1 MESSSTSA
9 AWLDINKAW
18 ESVAELKYELQ
29 KTEMKLKEASRPYW
43 RSNENFS
50 KLEEL
55 KPSKLRIVDASLINK
70 DIENVYN
77 HKSNTNSTKFQF
89 DFKTVAKSETDSL
102 KDVNN
107 KGPLHSWENLAR
119 FHENK
124 TRIVPEFKKQPVEML
139 PFSINKS
146 NYENTEIDASV
157 LDTKIRYINDHIT
170 LPVSKADTLN
180 KKHPEWI
187 KSTSKVPSQQGLQK
201 IREVV
206 EKQKQQLQIKSFQM
220 ETRIKSNENIK
231 QPLDTVSKEKEDKSK
246 NAIHISCD
254 KILSTTVDP
263 EKSPNRKTVT
273 ASLPLSYKG
282 FAHFGDK
289 INKVKDEIHHAK
301 PIKSAQKQ
309 KMKRIKRIVN
319 SSDKRAFI
327 TPSCWREAQELIRKK
342 LGPFSTEISDSESK
356 KLSSNKTESCSK
368 QECIISDSDDLLDII
383 EKTDEKMEEQN
394 LDINKQSNI
403 EQNNF
408 DDDKVISEDVNWKE
422 GEMNEQKQFSLKRIT
437 RRKRKTKQKEE
448 KNISTAKV
456 RHYDPHAIRRYIA
469 KQKLER
475 QKKRKE
481 EKQKQLLE
489 KQHKEQRL
497 QDLYAFQ
504 KQVFSNYPIATRGTT
519 SIANN
524 KSKQFTE
531 HIYLDLMLSEDKSVS
546 TVSSQ
551 LVNLNSKKSKFKQL
565 EEKQFDVNATK
576 NTQAEIPNNN
586 LESLAKN
593 VLSTDKLSSLESSI
607 NTDEDIGNNYVQI
620 THINCDINKKIPPS
634 GKSAEDEIDF
644 TGNDYIQETEINSNT
659 NKEII
664 SSEKSIQD
672 NIVSDE
678 RLTML
683 KAFATSIQ
691 NQIDLETERIKGL
704 LFQKAIIQTSNPA
717 ISEIHQDVG
726 KSDQQFVAES
736 SKKKSEENYKILPG
750 VQNVH
755 SHVLEVIEKKKTVA
769 AIKIQSVYRGYMARK
784 AYKEMKNI
792 LDNLNKVNES
802 LSEGPLESEEDIKTP
817 QSILNKTDTEEE
829 VKDLEVINQPEIN
842 QPLEIQTETHSQ
854 HSDNVESFHYSSDF
868 ISIKEDVSAHS
879 DLPSVLSI
887 NSSRKIE
894 LNSKSDQSTLKNSI
908 SESLLM
914 ENKENMS
921 DANDE
926 IISVQSENSK
936 TDSNES
942 KPCSEILSEIISH
955 KETTEHELNSNIST
969 SLSEGP
975 LSSIHESE
983 INYSDYLEKNDKEDS
998 YSDSEKSSA
1007 VDSYNKSDN
1016 IEQAFS
1022 NILDTV
1028 TGKTFEKT
1036 ISSNVIENK
1045 SVKTET
1051 VQTASN
1057 FSNYSYES
1065 SLSGSEKE
1073 VKDSVSDEEE
1083 NSNTIKRS
1091 IEEKSTSISDYSL
1104 SNGSE
1109 VSNPSILR
1117 ENENLS
1123 NIQLSTVSKVI
1134 ETEIPEV
1141 VGTCISAE
1149 LSCLETL
1156 NNSLLY
1162 LNDYRQ
1168 LNELISHQKDVLNF
1182 AHILQL
1188 QGDKQQE
1195 QQQRMFQAL
1204 LHQQENQTR
1213 LLEESRAE
1221 QRQLIQNTIAEA
1233 HAAISEKTLKIVEAQ
1248 AQAVKSSADALLQLT
1263 ENHHAAKKEFSSE
1276 YNNDFEQVETSN
1288 HHQSSGKSS
1297 DISSQSNLQSSNSSI
1312 SEDLTVLS
1320 EKQNDTFS
1328 GNSNIESQSRSKNNE
1343 LSKYTL
1349 SQLSKNTI
1357 EESVPESL
1365 EQGSITDEQKA
1376 SISNPVHTCHE
1387 DHNLTN
1393 KSVQVPSISSHNQIC
1408 KSVSTISDMGSLFS
1422 INQFSP
1428 NVDEHFNGE
1437 LQSLVSSDSFTK
1449 FTLDMVNQLTQE
1461 EKLRN
1466 RHQLARLR
1474 LQEKELMEKTKAE
1487 LSCLELL
1494 KKRLRQKGAL
1504 EKVPSVRKRQRALLL
1519 QLHQE
1524 RAQLRWLQEIHRNSL
1539 RKISRK
1545 EQRKLHTKETQNVPL
1560 AIVQH
1565 SQSQDSKSLMSST
1578 TDSVPSEI
1586 EAKSTVD
1593 SDSHSEIPS
1602 VISSVYSSSD
1612 SANKNTEGA
1621 KSKISSKSSNSH
1633 VSTDIQSCKHSNQ
1646 SLESLLQRFKKLENS
1661 KRYLTKREQKL
1672 LERRQEVEN
1681 LLIWKQKLDAEENE
1695 IRGIEKK
1702 II

>member
-1 MESSSTSA
+1 MQSNSTSA

-77 HKSNTNSTKFQF
+77 HKSNTTSTKFQF
-89 DFKTVAKSETDSL
+89 DFKTVAKNETDSL

-124 TRIVPEFKKQPVEML
+124 TRTVPEFKKQPVEML
-139 PFSINKS
+139 SFSINKN

-187 KSTSKVPSQQGLQK
+187 KSTAKVPSQQGFQK

-231 QPLDTVSKEKEDKSK
+231 QPLDTVSKEKEDESK
-246 NAIHISCD
+246 NAIHISSD

-319 SSDKRAFI
+319 TSDKTAFITPSCWREAQELIRKKLGPFSTEISDSESKKLSSNKTESCSKQECIISAFI

-368 QECIISDSDDLLDII
+368 QECIISDSDDDLPDII
-383 EKTDEKMEEQN
+383 EKTDEKMDEQN
-394 LDINKQSNI
+394 LDIDKQTNK
-403 EQNNF
+403 EQNNC

-422 GEMNEQKQFSLKRIT
+422 GEMNERKQFSLKQIT

-448 KNISTAKV
+448 KNISTSKV
-456 RHYDPHAIRRYIA
+456 RHYDPHVIRHYIA

-489 KQHKEQRL
+489 KQNKEQRL

-504 KQVFSNYPIATRGTT
+504 KQVFSNYSLATRGTT

-565 EEKQFDVNATK
+565 EEKQFDVNTTK
-576 NTQAEIPNNN
+576 NTQTEIPNNN

-634 GKSAEDEIDF
+634 DKSAEDKIDV
-644 TGNDYIQETEINSNT
+644 TRNDYIQETKINSNT
-659 NKEII
+659 NEGII

-691 NQIDLETERIKGL
+691 NQIDLETERIKGF
-704 LFQKAIIQTSNPA
+704 LFQKSIMQTSNPA

-726 KSDQQFVAES
+726 KSGQQFVAGS

-769 AIKIQSVYRGYMARK
+769 AIKIQSVYRGYVARK

-792 LDNLNKVNES
+792 SNNLNKVNES
-802 LSEGPLESEEDIKTP
+802 LSEGPLESEEDIKSP

-829 VKDLEVINQPEIN
+829 EKDLEVINQSEIN
-842 QPLEIQTETHSQ
+842 QSLEIQTEAHSQ

-868 ISIKEDVSAHS
+868 ISIKEDVSTHS

-887 NSSRKIE
+887 NSSKKIE

-908 SESLLM
+908 SESFLM

-921 DANDE
+921 DANVDE

-969 SLSEGP
+969 SFSEGP

-983 INYSDYLEKNDKEDS
+983 INYSEYLEKNDKEDS

-1016 IEQAFS
+1016 IEQVFS

-1028 TGKTFEKT
+1028 TGKTSEK

-1109 VSNPSILR
+1109 ISNPSI
-1117 ENENLS
+1117 
-1123 NIQLSTVSKVI
+1123 
-1134 ETEIPEV
+1134 
-1141 VGTCISAE
+1141 
-1149 LSCLETL
+1149 
-1156 NNSLLY
+1156 
-1162 LNDYRQ
+1162 
-1168 LNELISHQKDVLNF
+1168 
-1182 AHILQL
+1182 
-1188 QGDKQQE
+1188 
-1195 QQQRMFQAL
+1195 
-1204 LHQQENQTR
+1204 
-1213 LLEESRAE
+1213 SR
-1221 QRQLIQNTIAEA
+1221 
-1233 HAAISEKTLKIVEAQ
+1233 
-1248 AQAVKSSADALLQLT
+1248 
-1263 ENHHAAKKEFSSE
+1263 
-1276 YNNDFEQVETSN
+1276 Y
-1288 HHQSSGKSS
+1288 
-1297 DISSQSNLQSSNSSI
+1297 
-1312 SEDLTVLS
+1312 
-1320 EKQNDTFS
+1320 
-1328 GNSNIESQSRSKNNE
+1328 
-1343 LSKYTL
+1343 
-1349 SQLSKNTI
+1349 
-1357 EESVPESL
+1357 
-1365 EQGSITDEQKA
+1365 
-1376 SISNPVHTCHE
+1376 
-1387 DHNLTN
+1387 
-1393 KSVQVPSISSHNQIC
+1393 
-1408 KSVSTISDMGSLFS
+1408 
-1422 INQFSP
+1422 
-1428 NVDEHFNGE
+1428 
-1437 LQSLVSSDSFTK
+1437 
-1449 FTLDMVNQLTQE
+1449 LDMII
-1461 EKLRN
+1461 
-1466 RHQLARLR
+1466 
-1474 LQEKELMEKTKAE
+1474 
-1487 LSCLELL
+1487 L
-1494 KKRLRQKGAL
+1494 KY
-1504 EKVPSVRKRQRALLL
+1504 
-1519 QLHQE
+1519 
-1524 RAQLRWLQEIHRNSL
+1524 IF
-1539 RKISRK
+1539 
-1545 EQRKLHTKETQNVPL
+1545 
-1560 AIVQH
+1560 
-1565 SQSQDSKSLMSST
+1565 
-1578 TDSVPSEI
+1578 I
-1586 EAKSTVD
+1586 EM
-1593 SDSHSEIPS
+1593 
-1602 VISSVYSSSD
+1602 
-1612 SANKNTEGA
+1612 NK
-1621 KSKISSKSSNSH
+1621 
-1633 VSTDIQSCKHSNQ
+1633 
-1646 SLESLLQRFKKLENS
+1646 
-1661 KRYLTKREQKL
+1661 
-1672 LERRQEVEN
+1672 
-1681 LLIWKQKLDAEENE
+1681 
-1695 IRGIEKK
+1695 
-1702 II
+1702 